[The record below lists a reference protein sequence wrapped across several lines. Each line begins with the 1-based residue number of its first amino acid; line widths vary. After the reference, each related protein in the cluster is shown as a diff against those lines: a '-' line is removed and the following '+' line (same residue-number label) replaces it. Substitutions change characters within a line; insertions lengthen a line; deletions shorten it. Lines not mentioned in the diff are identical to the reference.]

1 MRLRL
6 NLATQPLQTH
16 RRFYVA
22 VYAAGAI
29 AGLAF
34 LLLSWHVYAI
44 RRSNE
49 IVRRQI
55 AESRQDLER
64 LSSQRRELEAF
75 FARPENARL
84 NDRASYLNSLIDSRS
99 FNWTEMFLDLEKLLP
114 AGVRVMSI
122 APSLQKEGVS
132 VKLTVDANNS
142 ESEVKFLQALETSK
156 VFSGI
161 EVTSAH
167 APGRSEGSA
176 EVVVELTA
184 WYWRS

>member
-1 MRLRL
+1 MRFLL
-6 NLATQPLQTH
+6 NLATNPLQTH

-22 VYAAGAI
+22 VYAALTC
-29 AGLAF
+29 AGLA
-34 LLLSWHVYAI
+34 LLILSWHVYQV

-49 IVRRQI
+49 IIRAQI
-55 AESRQDLER
+55 AQLRQDLDR
-64 LSSQRRELEAF
+64 LSGQRKELEVF

-99 FNWTEMFLDLEKLLP
+99 FNWTEMFMDLEKLLP
-114 AGVRVMSI
+114 AGVRVVSI
-122 APSLQKEGVS
+122 APSLQKQGVA
-132 VKLTVDANNS
+132 VKLTVDANNA

-167 APGRSEGSA
+167 SPNRLEGSP

-184 WYWRS
+184 WYLRA